1 MRIKKSYIAPESTAY
16 SLPSGALCQT
26 INVSGGN
33 KVDNPG
39 DIGYSQKFW
48 GGVED
53 DTEESFPWEEEK

>member
-1 MRIKKSYIAPESTAY
+1 MKIKKSYIAPTGTTHT
-16 SLPSGALCQT
+16 LPAGRLCQT